1 MWKSAE
7 ASLQNAQDQAKDQCK
22 KLYHTEIELATQK
35 QMVLELKAE
44 LQRAKEAA
52 RTTKEVAKALEQA
65 FYECRVQE
73 TEVRLA
79 DELAEV
85 CRDSCKEVWAE
96 ALNQAGVPAISE

>member
-1 MWKSAE
+1 VRKSVE
-7 ASLQNAQDQAKDQCK
+7 AGLQNAQDQAKDQCK

-44 LQRAKEAA
+44 LQRFKEAA
-52 RTTKEVAKALEQA
+52 WTTKEVAKALEQA

-73 TEVRLA
+73 AEVRLA

-85 CRDSCKEVWAE
+85 CSDYCKEVWAE
-96 ALNQAGVPAISE
+96 ALNRVGVPTISE